1 MIDKLF
7 LFTNQEIL
15 FSATYIAILF
25 ASMYISLKHNVQ
37 PILTLLLIF
46 IVSLI
51 YLAITSIV
59 KTGFLHYFPGME
71 SLDSLIVFPGVFGVI
86 ITIKI
91 LKRVF
96 RIPYI
101 VIDKLLGI
109 LFIFFAVFQINENF
123 MTSSVMSSFM
133 DSKMIPAGIG
143 IFQMGSLQLSA
154 SIFPDLLPSSPVIY
168 SIILVLLLSIIFLY
182 ASSKFKYPENSLM
195 FTMLM
200 LMLFLFISL
209 FDAYPLELPALHD
222 RMMGLN
228 VLQWGLILAMVL
240 TTAFM
245 IAKESNNG
253 RQKREIM
260 FKPPGEYRILVI
272 YLSISLISLQ
282 VTTILSDL
290 YIKFLFIGYF
300 ILTSYMIFYF
310 MKKIERHYL
319 KYGTV
324 SIIMLIFIFFL
335 RAQNPKQDQ
344 LEIKNPLSP
353 IDLGIKTNQLHSENN
368 NEKNLISF
376 VSTAHTAEMVQD

>member
-37 PILTLLLIF
+37 PTLTLLLIF

-59 KTGFLHYFPGME
+59 RTGFLHYFPGIE
-71 SLDSLIVFPGVFGVI
+71 SLDSLIVFPGIFAVI

-91 LKRVF
+91 LKRVL

-109 LFIFFAVFQINENF
+109 LFIFFAVSQINEYF
-123 MTSSVMSSFM
+123 MTSPVMSSFIL
-133 DSKMIPAGIG
+133 SKTHLAGVG
-143 IFQMGSLQLSA
+143 IFQMGSLHLSA
-154 SIFPDLLPSSPVIY
+154 SMFPELMLNNPVIY
-168 SIILVLLLSIIFLY
+168 TIILILLISALFLY
-182 ASSKFKYPENSLM
+182 ASSRFKHPGNSLM
-195 FTMLM
+195 FTLLM

-209 FDAYPLELPALHD
+209 FEAYPLELPVLND

-240 TTAFM
+240 MTAFM

-253 RQKREIM
+253 RQKREIL

-282 VTTILSDL
+282 VTTFLGDL
-290 YIKFLFIGYF
+290 YLKLLFIGYF

-335 RAQNPKQDQ
+335 RSQNPQSNET
-344 LEIKNPLSP
+344 EIAVPQSP
-353 IDLGIKTNQLHSENN
+353 HDLGTNTYQIHYDTQNQD
-368 NEKNLISF
+368 NLISF
-376 VSTAHTAEMVQD
+376 VLYSPDSGHDKD

>member
-25 ASMYISLKHNVQ
+25 TSMYISLKHNVQ
-37 PILTLLLIF
+37 PTHTLLLIF

-86 ITIKI
+86 IAIKI
-91 LKRVF
+91 LKRIF

-133 DSKMIPAGIG
+133 NSKMVPAGVG

-154 SIFPDLLPSSPVIY
+154 SIFPEMVLSSPILY
-168 SIILVLLLSIIFLY
+168 TIMLVLLISTIFLY
-182 ASSKFKYPENSLM
+182 ASSKLKNPGNTLR

-209 FDAYPLELPALHD
+209 FEAYPLELPALND

-228 VLQWGLILAMVL
+228 VLQWGLILTMVL

-253 RQKREIM
+253 RQKKEIL

-272 YLSISLISLQ
+272 YLSISLISLH
-282 VTTILSDL
+282 VTTLLSDL
-290 YIKFLFIGYF
+290 YIKLLFIGYF

-335 RAQNPKQDQ
+335 RAQNPKPDQ
-344 LEIKNPLSP
+344 LEINAPLSP
-353 IDLGIKTNQLHSENN
+353 VDLGIKTNQSQSDND

-376 VSTAHTAEMVQD
+376 VSSSRTAEMDQD